1 MEWLTYVV
9 GVISLLGG
17 GTGIAA
23 IYKARQ
29 DAKQGI
35 RQGEIDEDVAISEQ
49 WRNIIETQAKS
60 IVDPLVAQVAR
71 LQGEVSVL
79 QKEVKALKEEK
90 NTLINRADSYE
101 AYIEDLVQHILT
113 TVGPPVPERPPHL
126 KPLRR

>member
-9 GVISLLGG
+9 GAISLLGG

-101 AYIEDLVQHILT
+101 AYIDTLIHHIDSGK
-113 TVGPPVPERPPHL
+113 GPPAPSRPEHL
-126 KPLRR
+126 VPLRR

>member
-9 GVISLLGG
+9 GAISLLGG

-101 AYIEDLVQHILT
+101 AYIDTLIQHILA

-126 KPLRR
+126 KPMR